1 MTTSNLFIYIEKV
14 SGHLTTLTMANIWF
28 QPVLINQFWYGIQEN
43 LQQDKNCWV
52 TQIKCIGLNITK
64 IISWSPQLE
73 KEGNFLIWDTSKTDK
88 PIKSVNLNTLVGY
101 DISWDGDV
109 MFVSTMGLKT
119 VALNTKNFEI
129 IS

>member
-1 MTTSNLFIYIEKV
+1 M
-14 SGHLTTLTMANIWF
+14 
-28 QPVLINQFWYGIQEN
+28 
-43 LQQDKNCWV
+43 
-52 TQIKCIGLNITK
+52 
-64 IISWSPQLE
+64 
-73 KEGNFLIWDTSKTDK
+73 IWDTSKTAK